1 MLSQAQ
7 EKNMA
12 KLTDTQ
18 LVVLSKAARRK
29 DGAARVPD
37 QMNKAAAAKVGASLV
52 VRRLMREIRAKPGMP
67 VWRMDDDG
75 RRISLIIARA
85 GRDAIGVEDDAGETQ
100 PPVKTRSARPSSATA
115 PAENPP
121 TAGLPRSGSK
131 QALIVAMLTKDKGAT
146 LAALVEATG
155 WLPPTT
161 RAARKGPEGGVL
173 GAGAPATKS
182 WDRSI
187 GSSAIRRLQSA

>member
-1 MLSQAQ
+1 MLLQAQ
-7 EKNMA
+7 EKNVA

-18 LVVLSKAARRK
+18 LIVLSKAARRK
-29 DGAARVPD
+29 DGVARVPD
-37 QMNKAAAAKVGASLV
+37 RMNKAAAAKVGASLV

-67 VWRMDDDG
+67 FWRTDDDG
-75 RRISLIIARA
+75 RRISLIITRT

-155 WLPPTT
+155 WPAAYDSSRDRADPP
-161 RAARKGPEGGVL
+161 RKGGIAL
-173 GAGAPATKS
+173 
-182 WDRSI
+182 
-187 GSSAIRRLQSA
+187 

>member
-1 MLSQAQ
+1 
-7 EKNMA
+7 MA

-18 LVVLSKAARRK
+18 LIVLSKAARRK

-75 RRISLIIARA
+75 RRISLIITRA

-100 PPVKTRSARPSSATA
+100 PPVETRSAKPSSATVTTENRA
-115 PAENPP
+115 P
-121 TAGLPRSGSK
+121 AGLPRSGSK

-146 LAALVEATG
+146 AMKTAKPIAIVWPSAATISS
-155 WLPPTT
+155 LP
-161 RAARKGPEGGVL
+161 
-173 GAGAPATKS
+173 
-182 WDRSI
+182 
-187 GSSAIRRLQSA
+187 SSDG

>member
-18 LVVLSKAARRK
+18 LIVLSKAAGRR

-37 QMNKAAAAKVGASLV
+37 QINKAAAAKVGASLV

-75 RRISLIIARA
+75 RRISLIITRA
-85 GRDAIGVEDDAGETQ
+85 GRDAIGVEEEADDKQ
-100 PPVKTRSARPSSATA
+100 PSVEPRRARA
-115 PAENPP
+115 
-121 TAGLPRSGSK
+121 
-131 QALIVAMLTKDKGAT
+131 
-146 LAALVEATG
+146 
-155 WLPPTT
+155 
-161 RAARKGPEGGVL
+161 
-173 GAGAPATKS
+173 
-182 WDRSI
+182 
-187 GSSAIRRLQSA
+187 